1 MTRTVEDCAVL
12 LETIAGP
19 DWIDLRTSDR
29 PMPNPLPRYTKLL
42 KEAREKAQREHP
54 DQPLKGVRIGML
66 KEGFTVPKGDER
78 VYEVAK
84 DAIEGFRKLGAEVK
98 EISCPSHIQLSGPN
112 SVATLLSGTAPFV
125 GRSVGSKHL
134 RLGSFWSKILPWT
147 PEKWEKVSS
156 LSFHYKRVAG
166 LLLMID
172 FGTLQLE
179 PMLKLEIISAEYV
192 AHNFPTAFDIASNLV
207 RVAPFPLI
215 VHVPANLVDIC

>member
-1 MTRTVEDCAVL
+1 MTRNVEDCAVL

-54 DQPLKGVRIGML
+54 DAPLKGVRIGVL

-84 DAIEGFRKLGAEVK
+84 DAIEGFKKLGAEIR
-98 EISCPSHIQLSGPN
+98 EISCPSHVQLSGPN

-147 PEKWEKVSS
+147 PEKWEKVNHRPCARGASRS
-156 LSFHYKRVAG
+156 AVSDCFAFLW
-166 LLLMID
+166 
-172 FGTLQLE
+172 
-179 PMLKLEIISAEYV
+179 ISARADAQARDHLGRIRCAQLSHGIRYR
-192 AHNFPTAFDIASNLV
+192 FQLGMSRTARSS
-207 RVAPFPLI
+207 
-215 VHVPANLVDIC
+215 C

>member
-1 MTRTVEDCAVL
+1 MIGQYPSDHLFFQFRIPPMLTLFICTGPMTRTVEDCAVL

-54 DQPLKGVRIGML
+54 DAPLKGVKIGVL

-84 DAIEGFRKLGAEVK
+84 DAIEGFKKLGAEVK
-98 EISCPSHIQLSGPN
+98 EISCPSHVQLSGPN

-134 RLGSFWSKILPWT
+134 RLGSFWGQILPWT
-147 PEKWEKVSS
+147 PEKWEKVRG
-156 LSFHYKRVAG
+156 FW
-166 LLLMID
+166 
-172 FGTLQLE
+172 
-179 PMLKLEIISAEYV
+179 
-192 AHNFPTAFDIASNLV
+192 
-207 RVAPFPLI
+207 
-215 VHVPANLVDIC
+215 VPQ